1 MKTKRLFIYSWD
13 LGTIACILAETQ
25 DSKAER
31 GGEDLQWNKMQSP
44 GTLREA
50 AGHT

>member
-13 LGTIACILAETQ
+13 LGTITCILAETQ

-31 GGEDLQWNKMQSP
+31 RVEKIYGGIKCRAQVP
-44 GTLREA
+44 
-50 AGHT
+50 